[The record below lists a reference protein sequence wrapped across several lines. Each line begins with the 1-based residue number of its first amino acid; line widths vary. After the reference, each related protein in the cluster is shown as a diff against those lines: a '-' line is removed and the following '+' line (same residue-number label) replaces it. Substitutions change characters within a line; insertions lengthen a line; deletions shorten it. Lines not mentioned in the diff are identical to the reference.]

1 MKGGDL
7 MTVGAQIQKA
17 VASVESVAS
26 SMKTFA
32 LETEDQQAKQMYQQM
47 AQTFDAALNTLKE
60 RQKYIEQ
67 QEPQYKQ

>member
-1 MKGGDL
+1 
-7 MTVGAQIQKA
+7 MTVGTQIQKA

-32 LETEDQQAKQMYQQM
+32 LETEDQQAKQMYQQI
-47 AQTFDAALNTLKE
+47 AQTFDGALNTLKE

>member
-7 MTVGAQIQKA
+7 MTVGTQIQKA

-26 SMKTFA
+26 SMKNYA
-32 LETEDQQAKQMYQQM
+32 LETEDKQAKQMYQQM
-47 AQTFDAALNTLKE
+47 AQTFDDALNTLKE